1 MDFGV
6 LDCFLVY
13 YYHPQKQYAVCV
25 LLFLCVWVGGF
36 ASDILSDILS
46 DIFYIIFCNWLIG
59 SNFRATSR
67 ETSWATFYFIERHS
81 RATFLSSF
89 PSDPVICSFRRATS
103 FFLERHFLC
112 RFSPDSAI
120 CSFCR
125 GPAFISRRPFARDK
139 LRDNFY
145 DLVIASFRRGPLFY
159 K

>member
-1 MDFGV
+1 MLSCLLLPSPKAVRLGV
-6 LDCFLVY
+6 CCFFYVY
-13 YYHPQKQYAVCV
+13 G
-25 LLFLCVWVGGF
+25 WGGF

-59 SNFRATSR
+59 SNLRATSR
-67 ETSWATFYFIERHS
+67 ATFYFIERHS